1 MGQLQ
6 WEMVA
11 AGQKFTSPCLDVE
24 KDVEIQ
30 FSCVKYECT
39 FSPYLSFL
47 SVDGHSGKDD
57 QVYQVKQEIQP
68 E

>member
-1 MGQLQ
+1 
-6 WEMVA
+6 MVA
-11 AGQKFTSPCLDVE
+11 AGQKFKSPCLDVG
-24 KDVEIQ
+24 IQ
-30 FSCVKYECT
+30 FSWFKYERT

-57 QVYQVKQEIQP
+57 QVHQVKQEIQP